1 MKKLLMAS
9 TVALLSV
16 ASFSP
21 VYAQGAGSQAPASP
35 AQQQTMT
42 PDQGQMAPAQ
52 NQTQTTSPA
61 AGAAMQADLTGQT
74 IYSSKGSKIGTV
86 SSMGT
91 DTQGQQTAVVS
102 VEKFLGMGGKNV
114 QFPVSSLSPKDGG
127 GYTTSLTSK
136 EIKKLPEASAAST
149 TTTPKP

>member
-9 TVALLSV
+9 TVALLSA

-21 VYAQGAGSQAPASP
+21 VYAQAPASP
-35 AQQQTMT
+35 AQQQTTT

-52 NQTQTTSPA
+52 NQTQTSPTV
-61 AGAAMQADLTGQT
+61 GTAMQADLTGQT
-74 IYSSKGSKIGTV
+74 IYSSKGHKIGTV
-86 SSMGT
+86 SSMAT
-91 DTQGQQTAVVS
+91 DAQGQQAAVVS
-102 VEKFLGMGGKNV
+102 IEKFLGMGGKNV

-149 TTTPKP
+149 TTPSP

>member
-9 TVALLSV
+9 TVALLS
-16 ASFSP
+16 ATSFSP
-21 VYAQGAGSQAPASP
+21 VYAQDAGSQAPASP
-35 AQQQTMT
+35 A
-42 PDQGQMAPAQ
+42 
-52 NQTQTTSPA
+52 
-61 AGAAMQADLTGQT
+61 AGAATQADLTGQT

-86 SSMGT
+86 SSMAT
-91 DTQGQQTAVVS
+91 DAQGQQTAVVS
-102 VEKFLGMGGKNV
+102 IEKFLGMGGKNV

-149 TTTPKP
+149 ATPSP